1 MTIEAVPPGVSLRAV
16 TRTSQLL
23 AQHPQRQ
30 ALCSPVVQAACQSG
44 LAAYYVV
51 ESAFRSSDTGAFAL
65 VRDAL
70 EAEWRVGTV
79 LGDGAARPIVEAAVG
94 RVLMQAESQRRRGAL
109 RALRNRDNGLFA
121 ATRRIGA

>member
-1 MTIEAVPPGVSLRAV
+1 MRAV

-51 ESAFRSSDTGAFAL
+51 ESVFRSSDTGAFAL

-70 EAEWRVGTV
+70 EAEWRVGVGTV
-79 LGDGAARPIVEAAVG
+79 LGDGAALPIVEAAAG

-121 ATRRIGA
+121 ATRDIGA